1 MAFVV
6 PAAAAA
12 AAAAG
17 AREMAGEASVGT
29 IAVADDHWYCWYYL
43 GAAALALAS
52 AWKSFR
58 GAGEGATS

>member
-6 PAAAAA
+6 PAAAG
-12 AAAAG
+12 G
-17 AREMAGEASVGT
+17 AREVAGEASAGT

-43 GAAALALAS
+43 GAAALAS

-58 GAGEGATS
+58 GAGEGAAS

>member
-6 PAAAAA
+6 PAAAA
-12 AAAAG
+12 G
-17 AREMAGEASVGT
+17 AREVAEEASVGT

-43 GAAALALAS
+43 GAAALAS

-58 GAGEGATS
+58 GAGEGAAS

>member
-12 AAAAG
+12 G
-17 AREMAGEASVGT
+17 AREVAGEASVGT

-43 GAAALALAS
+43 GAAALAS

-58 GAGEGATS
+58 GAGEGAAS

>member
-43 GAAALALAS
+43 GAAALAS

-58 GAGEGATS
+58 GAGEGAAS

>member
-6 PAAAAA
+6 PAAAG
-12 AAAAG
+12 G
-17 AREMAGEASVGT
+17 AWEMAGEASVGT

-43 GAAALALAS
+43 GAAALAS

-58 GAGEGATS
+58 GAGEGAAS

>member
-6 PAAAAA
+6 PAAAA
-12 AAAAG
+12 G
-17 AREMAGEASVGT
+17 AREVVEEASVGT

-43 GAAALALAS
+43 GAAALAS

-58 GAGEGATS
+58 GAGEGAAS